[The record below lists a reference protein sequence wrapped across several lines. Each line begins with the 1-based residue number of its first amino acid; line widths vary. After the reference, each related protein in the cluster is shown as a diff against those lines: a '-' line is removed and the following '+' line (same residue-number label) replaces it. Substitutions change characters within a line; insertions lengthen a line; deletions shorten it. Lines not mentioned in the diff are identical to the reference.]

1 MLKSYILVGDTV
13 NIQVLL
19 NNAELRLQDLR

>member
-1 MLKSYILVGDTV
+1 V

-19 NNAELRLQDLR
+19 

>member
-1 MLKSYILVGDTV
+1 MVTVV

-19 NNAELRLQDLR
+19 